1 VLYVVWLIDYINLQN
16 LVLSRILLRIMA
28 QTLTQNQGGMAAF
41 ESLDVE
47 LHDVFK
53 FYNFEAAVHG
63 INLNV
68 KQGEFFSILGPS
80 GCGKTTTLRLIA
92 GFERVDAGKL
102 LIQGQ
107 YMTNVPAYRRP
118 VNTVF
123 QSYALFNHLNVWD
136 NIAFGL
142 RLRKLR
148 KSEIESR
155 VKDALK
161 LVKMESLRSRF
172 PNQLSGGQQQR
183 VALAR
188 ALVNRPAV
196 LLLDEPLGALDL
208 KLRKEMQVELSN
220 LHKDLGL
227 TFIMVTHDQEE
238 ALSLSDRI
246 AVMNQGKIE
255 QIGTPSQIYEHPRTP
270 FVADFIGDTNL
281 FSGEIAAVD
290 PESVRIITKSGLS
303 IVVNRFED
311 TPTELSQAVIVS
323 VRPEKIQLSLYPPN
337 LPTNCFE
344 GRLVNVMYLGTH
356 VNYVV
361 ELTNGITI
369 TVLQPNTFGSL
380 PDRDKP
386 IYVWWS
392 ETDCLAIS
400 P

>member
-1 VLYVVWLIDYINLQN
+1 
-16 LVLSRILLRIMA
+16 MA
-28 QTLTQNQGGMAAF
+28 QIVMQNQRGITSF
-41 ESLDVE
+41 QPLDVE
-47 LHDVFK
+47 LRNVFK
-53 FYNFEAAVHG
+53 FFNQEAAVNG
-63 INLNV
+63 IDLDV
-68 KQGEFFSILGPS
+68 RQGEFFSILGPS

-92 GFERVDAGKL
+92 GFEIADAGKVF
-102 LIQGQ
+102 IQGQ
-107 YMTNVPAYRRP
+107 SMTNVPPYRRP

-123 QSYALFNHLNVWD
+123 QSYALFNHLNVWN

-142 RLRKLR
+142 RLKKIP
-148 KSEIESR
+148 KSKIEAR
-155 VKDALK
+155 VEEALK

-188 ALVNRPAV
+188 ALVNRPTV
-196 LLLDEPLGALDL
+196 VLLDEPLGALDL

-227 TFIMVTHDQEE
+227 TFVMVTHDQEE

-255 QIGTPSQIYEHPRTP
+255 QVGTPSQIYERPCTS

-281 FSGEIAAVD
+281 FSGEIVAVD
-290 PESVRIITKSGLS
+290 SSNIKISTKMGLS
-303 IVVNRFED
+303 IVISRAED
-311 TPTELSQAVIVS
+311 TPTELSQAVVVS

-337 LPTNCFE
+337 LPVNCFE

-356 VNYVV
+356 VNYVM
-361 ELTNGITI
+361 ELTNGISI
-369 TVLQPNTFGSL
+369 NVLQPNTLGSL
-380 PDRDKP
+380 PDRDTL
-386 IYVWWS
+386 IYAWWA

-400 P
+400 Q

>member
-1 VLYVVWLIDYINLQN
+1 
-16 LVLSRILLRIMA
+16 MA
-28 QTLTQNQGGMAAF
+28 QSVAQNQRGITSF
-41 ESLDVE
+41 QPLDVE
-47 LHDVFK
+47 LRNVFK
-53 FYNFEAAVHG
+53 FFKQEPAVHG
-63 INLNV
+63 IDLDV
-68 KQGEFFSILGPS
+68 RQGEFFSILGPS

-92 GFERVDAGKL
+92 GFETADAGKV

-107 YMTNVPAYRRP
+107 SMTNVPPYRRP

-142 RLRKLR
+142 RLQKKLR

-155 VKDALK
+155 VTEALR

-172 PNQLSGGQQQR
+172 PSQLSGGQQQR

-188 ALVNRPAV
+188 ALVNYPAV
-196 LLLDEPLGALDL
+196 VLLDEPLAALDL

-220 LHKDLGL
+220 LHKKLGL
-227 TFIMVTHDQEE
+227 TFILVTHDQEE

-255 QIGTPSQIYEHPRTP
+255 QIGTPSEIYERPQTS

-281 FSGEIAAVD
+281 FSGEIAAV
-290 PESVRIITKSGLS
+290 ESDCIQVVTKTGLK
-303 IVVNRFED
+303 IVVTRSEN
-311 TPTELSQAVIVS
+311 TPIELSQPVVVS

-337 LPTNCFE
+337 LPANSFE

-356 VNYVV
+356 ITYVV
-361 ELTNGITI
+361 ELTNGINI
-369 TVLQPNTFGSL
+369 NVLQPNTFGSL
-380 PDRDKP
+380 PDRETP
-386 IYVWWS
+386 IYVLWAES
-392 ETDCLAIS
+392 DCLAIS
-400 P
+400 Q

>member
-1 VLYVVWLIDYINLQN
+1 
-16 LVLSRILLRIMA
+16 MA
-28 QTLTQNQGGMAAF
+28 QTVMQNQRAIASF
-41 ESLDVE
+41 HPLDVE
-47 LHDVFK
+47 LRNVFK
-53 FYNFEAAVHG
+53 FFNQEPAVHG
-63 INLNV
+63 IDLDV

-92 GFERVDAGKL
+92 GFEIADAGKV
-102 LIQGQ
+102 LIQGES
-107 YMTNVPAYRRP
+107 MTNVPPYRRP

-142 RLRKLR
+142 RLKKLR
-148 KSEIESR
+148 QAEIETR
-155 VKDALK
+155 VQEALK

-196 LLLDEPLGALDL
+196 VLLDEPLGALDL

-227 TFIMVTHDQEE
+227 TFVMVTHDQEE

-255 QIGTPSQIYEHPRTP
+255 QIGTPNQIYERPQTS

-281 FSGEIAAVD
+281 FSGEILAVN
-290 PESVRIITKSGLS
+290 STYVQILTKTGLS
-303 IVVNRFED
+303 IIIARAED
-311 TPTELSQAVIVS
+311 TPSELSQAVVVS

-344 GRLVNVMYLGTH
+344 GRLINVMYLGTH
-356 VNYVV
+356 VNYIV
-361 ELTNGITI
+361 ELTNGVKIN
-369 TVLQPNTFGSL
+369 VLQPNTFGSL
-380 PDRDKP
+380 PDPDTL
-386 IYVWWS
+386 IYVWWA
-392 ETDCLAIS
+392 ETDCLAILS
-400 P
+400 N

>member
-1 VLYVVWLIDYINLQN
+1 MN
-16 LVLSRILLRIMA
+16 MA
-28 QTLTQNQGGMAAF
+28 QTVTQNTRGIKTLQP
-41 ESLDVE
+41 LDVE
-47 LHDVFK
+47 LRGVFK
-53 FYNFEAAVHG
+53 FFHQEPAVHG
-63 INLNV
+63 IDLDV
-68 KQGEFFSILGPS
+68 RQGEFFSILGPS

-92 GFERVDAGKL
+92 GFESVDAGKL

-107 YMTNVPAYRRP
+107 SMTNIPPYRRP

-142 RLRKLR
+142 RLKKFR

-155 VKDALK
+155 VREALR

-172 PNQLSGGQQQR
+172 PSQLSGGQQQR

-196 LLLDEPLGALDL
+196 VLLDEPLGALDL

-255 QIGTPSQIYEHPRTP
+255 QIGTPSQIYEHPKTA

-281 FSGEIAAVD
+281 FSGEITALEAEYVQI
-290 PESVRIITKSGLS
+290 VTKTGFK
-303 IVVNRFED
+303 IVVARAED
-311 TPTELSQAVIVS
+311 TPTELLKSVVVS
-323 VRPEKIQLSLYPPN
+323 VRPEKIQLSLYQPSLVN
-337 LPTNCFE
+337 NCFE

-361 ELTNGITI
+361 QLINGINI
-369 TVLQPNTFGSL
+369 NVLQPNTLGNL
-380 PDRDKP
+380 PDRDTP
-386 IYVWWS
+386 IYAWWGDS
-392 ETDCLAIS
+392 DCLAIS
-400 P
+400 H

>member
-1 VLYVVWLIDYINLQN
+1 MTQP
-16 LVLSRILLRIMA
+16 
-28 QTLTQNQGGMAAF
+28 LTQNQGGMAAF

-53 FYNFEAAVHG
+53 FFNKEPAVHG
-63 INLNV
+63 INLDV

-102 LIQGQ
+102 LIQGE
-107 YMTNVPAYRRP
+107 YMTNVPPYRRP

-148 KSEIESR
+148 FSEIESR

-172 PNQLSGGQQQR
+172 PSQLSGGQQQR

-290 PESVRIITKSGLS
+290 PVAVRIVTKSGLS

-311 TPTELSQAVIVS
+311 TPTELSQALMVS

-361 ELTNGITI
+361 ELTNGIAI

-386 IYVWWS
+386 IYVWWA

>member
-1 VLYVVWLIDYINLQN
+1 
-16 LVLSRILLRIMA
+16 MA
-28 QTLTQNQGGMAAF
+28 QSVVQNQRGITSF
-41 ESLDVE
+41 QSLDVE
-47 LHDVFK
+47 LRNVFK
-53 FYNFEAAVHG
+53 FFKQEPAVHG
-63 INLNV
+63 IDLDV
-68 KQGEFFSILGPS
+68 RKGEFFSILGPS

-92 GFERVDAGKL
+92 GFETADAGKV

-107 YMTNVPAYRRP
+107 SMTNVPPYRRP

-142 RLRKLR
+142 NLKKLR

-155 VKDALK
+155 VTEALQ

-188 ALVNRPAV
+188 ALVNHPAV
-196 LLLDEPLGALDL
+196 VLLDEPLGALDL

-220 LHKDLGL
+220 LHQKLGL
-227 TFIMVTHDQEE
+227 TFILVTHDQEE

-255 QIGTPSQIYEHPRTP
+255 QIGTPSEIYERPQTA

-281 FSGEIAAVD
+281 FSGEIAAVEAD
-290 PESVRIITKSGLS
+290 CIQVVTKTGLKIIVT
-303 IVVNRFED
+303 RYED
-311 TPTELSQAVIVS
+311 TPTELSQSVVVS
-323 VRPEKIQLSLYPPN
+323 VRPEKIQLSIYPPN

-356 VNYVV
+356 VTYVV
-361 ELTNGITI
+361 ELTNGINI
-369 TVLQPNTFGSL
+369 NVLQPNTFGNL
-380 PDRDKP
+380 PDRDTP
-386 IYVWWS
+386 IYVLWAES
-392 ETDCLAIS
+392 DCLAIGQ
-400 P
+400 

>member
-1 VLYVVWLIDYINLQN
+1 
-16 LVLSRILLRIMA
+16 
-28 QTLTQNQGGMAAF
+28 
-41 ESLDVE
+41 
-47 LHDVFK
+47 
-53 FYNFEAAVHG
+53 
-63 INLNV
+63 
-68 KQGEFFSILGPS
+68 
-80 GCGKTTTLRLIA
+80 
-92 GFERVDAGKL
+92 
-102 LIQGQ
+102 
-107 YMTNVPAYRRP
+107 
-118 VNTVF
+118 
-123 QSYALFNHLNVWD
+123 VWD

-155 VKDALK
+155 VKDALQ

-172 PNQLSGGQQQR
+172 PSQLSGGQQQR

-238 ALSLSDRI
+238 ALCLSDRI

-290 PESVRIITKSGLS
+290 AVAVRIITKSGLS

-311 TPTELSQAVIVS
+311 TPIELSQAVMVS

-344 GRLVNVMYLGTH
+344 GRLGNVMYLGTH

-386 IYVWWS
+386 IYVWWA

>member
-1 VLYVVWLIDYINLQN
+1 
-16 LVLSRILLRIMA
+16 MA
-28 QTLTQNQGGMAAF
+28 QTVMQNQRGITNF
-41 ESLDVE
+41 QPLDVE
-47 LHDVFK
+47 LRNVFK
-53 FYNFEAAVHG
+53 FFNQEPAVHG
-63 INLNV
+63 VDLDV
-68 KQGEFFSILGPS
+68 RQGEFFSILGPS

-92 GFERVDAGKL
+92 GFEWADAGKL

-107 YMTNVPAYRRP
+107 TMTNVPPYRRP

-142 RLRKLR
+142 RLKRLR
-148 KSEIESR
+148 KSEIEGR
-155 VKDALK
+155 VTEALK

-172 PNQLSGGQQQR
+172 PSQLSGGQQQR

-220 LHKDLGL
+220 LHKELGL

-238 ALSLSDRI
+238 ALCLSDRI
-246 AVMNQGKIE
+246 AVMNQGQIE
-255 QIGTPSQIYEHPRTP
+255 QIGTPSQIYERPQTS

-281 FSGEIAAVD
+281 FSGEITAVD
-290 PESVRIITKSGLS
+290 STNVKIVTKTGLTIIVSRL
-303 IVVNRFED
+303 ED
-311 TPTELSQAVIVS
+311 TPTESLQAVVVS
-323 VRPEKIQLSLYPPN
+323 VRPEKIQLSLYQPN

-361 ELTNGITI
+361 ELTNGISI
-369 TVLQPNTFGSL
+369 NVLQPNTFGML
-380 PDRDKP
+380 PGRDTP
-386 IYVWWS
+386 IYAWWAES
-392 ETDCLAIS
+392 DCLAIS
-400 P
+400 Q

>member
-1 VLYVVWLIDYINLQN
+1 
-16 LVLSRILLRIMA
+16 MA
-28 QTLTQNQGGMAAF
+28 QIVMQNQRGITSF
-41 ESLDVE
+41 QPLDVE
-47 LHDVFK
+47 LRNVFK
-53 FYNFEAAVHG
+53 FFNQEPAVNG
-63 INLNV
+63 IDLDV
-68 KQGEFFSILGPS
+68 RQGEFFSILGPS

-92 GFERVDAGKL
+92 GFEIADAGKVF
-102 LIQGQ
+102 IQGQ
-107 YMTNVPAYRRP
+107 SMTNVPPYRRP

-123 QSYALFNHLNVWD
+123 QSYALFNHLNVWN

-142 RLRKLR
+142 RLKKIP
-148 KSEIESR
+148 KSKIEAR
-155 VKDALK
+155 VQEVLK

-188 ALVNRPAV
+188 ALVNRPTV
-196 LLLDEPLGALDL
+196 VLLDEPLGALDL

-227 TFIMVTHDQEE
+227 TFVMVTHDQEE

-255 QIGTPSQIYEHPRTP
+255 QVGTPSQIYERPCTS

-281 FSGEIAAVD
+281 FSGEIVAVD
-290 PESVRIITKSGLS
+290 SSNIKISTKMGLS
-303 IVVNRFED
+303 IVISRAED
-311 TPTELSQAVIVS
+311 TPTELSQAVVVS

-337 LPTNCFE
+337 LPVNCFE

-356 VNYVV
+356 VNYVM
-361 ELTNGITI
+361 ELTNGISI
-369 TVLQPNTFGSL
+369 NVLQPNTLGTL
-380 PDRDKP
+380 PDRDTL
-386 IYVWWS
+386 IYAWWA

-400 P
+400 Q